1 MAPMMACRT
10 APMPLTMAIRQA
22 PMVWR
27 MDLHCLFSLVGRL
40 VDGGGAWGVGRV
52 GRGWVGFPKEG
63 REKGRKGKGGEE
75 RFTRA
80 VGDGER
86 NVVGNGW
93 DFWDDGDGKRM
104 IGWEEGRVDRGLTHE
119 TTAPIVSVV
128 ALHATRFWESGFVF
142 VGIDV
147 GFL

>member
-40 VDGGGAWGVGRV
+40 VDGGGAWGVLV
-52 GRGWVGFPKEG
+52 GVGLGFRR
-63 REKGRKGKGGEE
+63 REGRKG

-142 VGIDV
+142 VGMDV